1 MAQPNGL
8 NPHVDGISFKPFVL
22 TADSSNSSKNC
33 IPKGANRVIV
43 SGVTNDAND
52 WITLPALADVKTG
65 HEVTIFCSASSNF
78 ELRTPASSNEK
89 INGQDSDGTKEALM
103 TDTNI
108 MKVTKISDSAGWM
121 LEGRTAIGAYLTAVV
136 PD

>member
-1 MAQPNGL
+1 MGVQYAPVVIKAAAVNTTA
-8 NPHVDGISFKPFVL
+8 NSIPFNAKSV
-22 TADSSNSSKNC
+22 
-33 IPKGANRVIV
+33 VV

-52 WITLPALADVKTG
+52 WVTLPPLSQVQNG
-65 HEVTIFCSASSNF
+65 HSITILCSAGANF

-103 TDTNI
+103 TDTNV
-108 MKVTKISDSAGWM
+108 MTVTKISNTVGWM
-121 LEGRTAIGAYLTAVV
+121 LEGRTAIGAYVTAVV